1 MKFYSSLQ
9 DKGIRG
15 SGFPGLFLKTG
26 SLKALGILVVTGLT
40 ALLLG
45 WSATSV
51 LNAYLADINFQRKAD
66 ASITRAKTTQEALKG
81 EKISSSWKDF
91 LAGNP
96 FNLSVPDR
104 QEGSVVEDAP
114 RDIAF
119 DIKGAQLVA
128 TFPGIALG
136 LRENDRLLV
145 LLEGQEYQG
154 YKVISIESEGA
165 VFQKDGQD
173 YILPLLYSG
182 SGSGNGSSSGNS
194 GSVRNSPGP
203 VEISRGEVLPPS
215 DSEPGAISQ
224 ELVNQLLLNPFDEM
238 KKIRLRAKFDGEDAL
253 GIQVQWIAKD
263 SILGELGVEKGD
275 VIRSINGIP
284 MRNMGDISN
293 AINSLMGG
301 SRFDVE
307 VLRDGESRELTYVVR

>member
-1 MKFYSSLQ
+1 MKFYSSLK
-9 DKGIRG
+9 DKRFNG
-15 SGFPGLFLKTG
+15 SGFRGLSLKSG
-26 SLKALGILVVTGLT
+26 SLRALSIIVLTSLT
-40 ALLLG
+40 ALVLG
-45 WSATSV
+45 WSAMSV
-51 LNAYLADINFQRKAD
+51 LNACLAQINFQRKAD
-66 ASITRAKTTQEALKG
+66 AAITRAKMPNEALKG

-96 FNLSVPDR
+96 FNLSVP
-104 QEGSVVEDAP
+104 EKEEVSVVDETP
-114 RDIAF
+114 GVSAF
-119 DIKGAQLVA
+119 DIKGAHLVA

-136 LRENDRLLV
+136 LKENDRLLV

-154 YKVISIESEGA
+154 YRVISIETDGV
-165 VFQKDGQD
+165 VFQKDGED
-173 YILPLLYSG
+173 FMLPLLYSG
-182 SGSGNGSSSGNS
+182 SGTANGSSSGNT
-194 GSVRNSPGP
+194 GSVRSGSG
-203 VEISRGEVLPPS
+203 EIEASRAEVLPPS

-238 KKIRLRAKFDGEDAL
+238 KKIRLRAKFDGDDAL

-263 SILGELGVEKGD
+263 SVLGELGVEKGD

>member
-1 MKFYSSLQ
+1 MDLYSSL
-9 DKGIRG
+9 KGKSFGG
-15 SGFPGLFLKTG
+15 SGFSRLFQKTG
-26 SLKALGILVVTGLT
+26 TLKALSILFLTVLT

-51 LNAYLADINFQRKAD
+51 LNAYLGEINFQRKAG
-66 ASITRAKTTQEALKG
+66 AAITRARTPQEALKG
-81 EKISSSWKDF
+81 EKLSSSWKDF

-96 FNLSVPDR
+96 FDLSVPDR
-104 QEGSVVEDAP
+104 EEVPVEDETPGA
-114 RDIAF
+114 DAF

-136 LRENDRLLV
+136 LRENDRFLV
-145 LLEGQEYQG
+145 LLAGQEYQG
-154 YKVISIESEGA
+154 YRVVSIENEGA
-165 VFQKDGQD
+165 VFHKDGED
-173 YILPLLYSG
+173 HLLPLLYSDRG
-182 SGSGNGSSSGNS
+182 TGNGSSSGS
-194 GSVRNSPGP
+194 TGPVRNSPGE
-203 VEISRGEVLPPS
+203 VETTRAEVLPPS
-215 DSEPGAISQ
+215 ESEPGAISQ

-238 KKIRLRAKFDGEDAL
+238 KKIRLRAKFDGGEAL